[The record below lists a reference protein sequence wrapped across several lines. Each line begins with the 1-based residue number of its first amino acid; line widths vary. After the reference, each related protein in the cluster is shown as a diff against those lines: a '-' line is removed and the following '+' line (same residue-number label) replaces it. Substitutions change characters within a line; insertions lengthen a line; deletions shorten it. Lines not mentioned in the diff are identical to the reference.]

1 MIERAVLFIN
11 GEVGNYHFI
20 DEFLSEETFLVAV
33 DGGLRHLLSVHQIP
47 DLLIG
52 DLDSV
57 PPEQID
63 SMASQAVEIQ
73 RFPVEKNETDLELAL
88 FEVAR
93 RGYKE
98 IFLVGAL
105 GGRIDQTL
113 ANLFL
118 LQMPELAAVKVVV
131 IDDSQELFV
140 IRDRAEIKGQ
150 TGDTLSLLPLNE
162 NAKGVTTVGLRYPLV
177 NESLYPERSRGIS
190 NEMLESEALVTL
202 SKGILLCVHSW
213 VNRKEKL

>member
-1 MIERAVLFIN
+1 M
-11 GEVGNYHFI
+11 VGYGI
-20 DEFLSEETFLVAV
+20 YCLD
-33 DGGLRHLLSVHQIP
+33 QIP

-73 RFPVEKNETDLELAL
+73 RFPVEKDETDLELAL

-118 LQMPELAAVKVVV
+118 LQMPELA
-131 IDDSQELFV
+131 
-140 IRDRAEIKGQ
+140 G
-150 TGDTLSLLPLNE
+150 
-162 NAKGVTTVGLRYPLV
+162 
-177 NESLYPERSRGIS
+177 
-190 NEMLESEALVTL
+190 
-202 SKGILLCVHSW
+202 
-213 VNRKEKL
+213 